1 MNPGLSYRELSVAG
15 ASPLRLVI
23 LLYEQ
28 AIEDL
33 RRAITANTRHDIE
46 GRTREINHALLVI
59 GHLQATL
66 DSDQGG
72 HVADNLNRFYDQL
85 RSGLIAAQCEQS
97 ADLIEQQISRL
108 ILVRDAWCALE
119 QNITPKPPVADP
131 HAPTSE
137 WKA

>member
-1 MNPGLSYRELSVAG
+1 MNPGLSYRESSVAG

-33 RRAITANTRHDIE
+33 RRAIDANDRHDVE
-46 GRTREINHALLVI
+46 GRTREISHALLVI

-66 DSDQGG
+66 DTSQGG
-72 HVADNLNRFYDQL
+72 QVAHNLNRFYSQL
-85 RSGLIAAQCEQS
+85 RSGVIAAQCAQS
-97 ADLIEQQISRL
+97 AELIEQQIAHL
-108 ILVRDAWCALE
+108 ILVRDAWCAVERDIAPNL
-119 QNITPKPPVADP
+119 PVAEP
-131 HAPTSE
+131 HAPSSE